1 MEITFK
7 ILSYAFSFHKARSLL
22 KRLSRS
28 GYITANCALST
39 RFPKEKEGGLI
50 GMAELMEKLVRKVVE
65 IPLFSN
71 NTLVIRGFDDLVP
84 QFNDIIGVDYEF
96 DKFYRINEKLDN
108 LEGSMHQDIIGMR
121 SLYAVKN
128 LSKLSKMRSLVMPYA
143 FSPINNDQD

>member
-1 MEITFK
+1 
-7 ILSYAFSFHKARSLL
+7 
-22 KRLSRS
+22 
-28 GYITANCALST
+28 
-39 RFPKEKEGGLI
+39 
-50 GMAELMEKLVRKVVE
+50 MAELMEKLVRKVVE